1 MKKIIVFLMFS
12 TIVSITYAHEY
23 FKSPDYWE
31 LTRGDQKDYINARV
45 DSYCEAGK
53 VDKNSLDYVCG
64 TAHSLHKIFKDKYW
78 FKGEIKDTV
87 TLQMARSERESFQI
101 AVIPI
106 KEKDLKGMT
115 LTIGRLKHGNGKE
128 LPASAVNCFNIEY
141 VETASASYPTPHIG
155 WWPDPLLPIEAV
167 DIPSAE
173 TRAFWI
179 EVRTPSNLQSGFY
192 TGTITIGGENTH
204 ETKLSLNIEVWDFA
218 LPEEQIVETYT
229 WLNSGNCGKKY
240 GKDRELEMYRT
251 YSWYFLD
258 HKINP
263 LDIGKTFLK
272 KDDYST
278 VTENLHLAFEHGL
291 KRFQIPRL
299 KGDDLHRYCNHL
311 RKQGWFDRTMI
322 YGYKDEPHPR
332 DYEAFRKDSAE
343 IRKVEPNLKIFMA
356 ESPIPELYGAV
367 DVWLSSMPADNS
379 TYIKNRLSAGNEVWW
394 YRCGIPVRL
403 EYHRPYYEYPSDVLI
418 DRPSIDMRIFY
429 LMLWKFGMTPAT
441 FFYNGMS
448 WPKDFEKWPIAPWQ
462 TSAWPWNGDGYVV
475 YPGETG
481 PLPSIRLKCL
491 VDGIEDYEYLHLLQK
506 ALKTKRR
513 AKKQYVKRANELL
526 AVPNDLIVFTYHYNK
541 DPDAL
546 FNYRRQVAEL
556 IVKLQQ

>member
-1 MKKIIVFLMFS
+1 MKRIIISLM
-12 TIVSITYAHEY
+12 IGMLVSIAYAHEY

-45 DSYCEAGK
+45 DAYCEARK
-53 VDKNSLDYVCG
+53 LDKNSLDYVCG
-64 TAHSLHKIFKDKYW
+64 IAHSLHKIFKDKYW
-78 FKGEIKDTV
+78 FKGEIEDTV
-87 TLQMARSERESFQI
+87 TLQMARNERESFQI
-101 AVIPI
+101 AVIPL
-106 KEKDLKGMT
+106 KEKDLKGIT
-115 LTIGRLKHGNGKE
+115 LTVGRLKHKNGKE
-128 LPASAVNCFNIEY
+128 LPASTVNCFNIEY
-141 VETASASYPTPHIG
+141 VETTGASYPTPHIG
-155 WWPDPLLPIEAV
+155 WWPDPLLPIKCV

-179 EVRTPSNLQSGFY
+179 EVRTPSDLQSGCY
-192 TGTITIGGENTH
+192 TGTIAIGGKNTH
-204 ETKLSLNIEVWDFA
+204 ETKLSLSIEVWDFT
-218 LPEEQIVETYT
+218 LPKEQIVETHT
-229 WLNSGNCGKKY
+229 WLNSGNCAKKY

-263 LDIGKTFLK
+263 LDIGKTFFK

-311 RKQGWFDRTMI
+311 RKQGWFDKAMI

-343 IRKVEPNLKIFMA
+343 IREIEPNLKIFMA
-356 ESPIPELYGAV
+356 ESPVPELYGAV
-367 DVWLSSMPADNS
+367 DVWWSSMPADNS

-394 YRCGIPVRL
+394 YRCGIPIRL

-429 LMLWKFGMTPAT
+429 LMMWKFGMTPAT

-448 WPKDFEKWPIAPWQ
+448 WRKDFEKWPIAPWQ

-506 ALKTKRR
+506 ALKTSAR
-513 AKKQYVKRANELL
+513 AKKQYAKRANELL

-546 FNYRRQVAEL
+546 FNFRRQVAEL
-556 IVKLQQ
+556 IIKLQK